1 MRPKWVL
8 KLLWFVGLVV
18 IILTSYHFEQLI
30 QQYANKN
37 FTLSPLLWFHSTV
50 SFLCGIYI
58 SLLFV
63 KKWSFKMN
71 KPLFICVTVP
81 CFIISFY
88 YPTVSTF
95 FANAKFFTN
104 AFWVF
109 KLNSFGIAPIVAGL
123 SLIVSLFSSTE
134 LSKNQS

>member
-1 MRPKWVL
+1 MWSKWVL

-18 IILTSYHFEQLI
+18 IILTSYHFEQSV
-30 QQYANKN
+30 QQNANKT
-37 FTLSPLLWFHSTV
+37 FILSPLIWFYSTV
-50 SFLCGIYI
+50 PFLCGIYI

-81 CFIISFY
+81 CLIISFY

-95 FANAKFFTN
+95 FYNATFLPNVFF
-104 AFWVF
+104 VF

-123 SLIVSLFSSTE
+123 ALILSLFSSTE
-134 LSKNQS
+134 LPKNQS